1 MKEERVEI
9 EPYGPERREE
19 LLTLSVRAWRPVLAQ
34 LRSSV
39 PAFVY
44 DSFYPQGWQRRQV
57 ADIARILDE
66 EPNTVRVAVGSGIAL
81 GWVCTRLHPEDQMGE
96 IYVLAVDPAHQ
107 RQGVATALMNHA
119 FDGIRG
125 AGMAMVMVETGGDR
139 GHAASR
145 ASYESMGFERWPV
158 ARYFK
163 DLTSTPRQI

>member
-1 MKEERVEI
+1 MEI

-19 LLTLSVRAWRPVLAQ
+19 LLTLSVRAWRPVFPQ

-44 DSFYPQGWQRRQV
+44 DSFYPQGWERRQV

-66 EPNTVRVAVGSGIAL
+66 EPNTVRVAVGSSMAL

-107 RQGVATALMNHA
+107 RRGVATALMNHA
-119 FDGIRG
+119 FDGIRD
-125 AGMAMVMVETGGDR
+125 AGMAMVMVETGGDP

-163 DLTSTPRQI
+163 I